1 MDKHAVIVAG
11 ASGVITEWNH
21 AAELLFGYRVEEAV
35 GQSLELVVP
44 ECWRQAAWDGF
55 HRAMKGPQGKAVPGN
70 LPIRCADGKVRNFAC
85 RLLILS
91 DGWGVAIGAMAIFSN
106 ARTTTI
112 QRSEVGGRRPPLR
125 STAAH
130 PVSPL
135 TA

>member
-11 ASGVITEWNH
+11 TSGVITEWNH
-21 AAELLFGYRVEEAV
+21 AAEKLFGYRVEEAV
-35 GQSLELVVP
+35 GQSLDLVVP
-44 ECWRQAAWDGF
+44 EPWQQAAWAGF
-55 HRAMKGPQGKAVPGN
+55 HRAMKGPKGKAIPGN

-85 RLLILS
+85 RLLVLS

-106 ARTTTI
+106 APTTTI
-112 QRSEVGGRRPPLR
+112 QNSDVGRRRPPLT